1 MKKLKVYDPAMCC
14 DTGVCGVDADTKLIN
29 LSSDIDWL
37 RKQGASI
44 QRFNLAHEPAA
55 FVGDPQVKAELDE
68 HSESCLPLFVLD
80 DSVVSRGVYPDR
92 QQLQSW
98 MGVEFSIDQPAQ
110 SQQSTGCGCGT
121 NSC

>member
-1 MKKLKVYDPAMCC
+1 MNALKVYDPAMCC
-14 DTGVCGVDADTKLIN
+14 DTGVCGVDADTQLIN

-55 FVGDPQVKAELDE
+55 FVSNPLVKAELDE
-68 HSESCLPLFVLD
+68 HSETCLPLFVLD
-80 DSVVSRGVYPDR
+80 DAVVSRGVYPDR

-98 MGVEFSIDQPAQ
+98 ININSPSEQPAQ
-110 SQQSTGCGCGT
+110 QQESAGCGCGA